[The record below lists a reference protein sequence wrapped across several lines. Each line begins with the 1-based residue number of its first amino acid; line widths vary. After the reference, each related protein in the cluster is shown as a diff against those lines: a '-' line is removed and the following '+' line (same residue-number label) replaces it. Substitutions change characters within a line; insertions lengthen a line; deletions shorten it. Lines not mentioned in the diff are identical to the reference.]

1 MKSVKRL
8 LGKIIIL
15 DFVKSEKMV
24 VDPLTKDISRSVVL
38 DTSREMR
45 LSP

>member
-15 DFVKSEKMV
+15 DFVKSEKMI